1 MSGKGDTPPELLRPI
16 PGRPIRLF
24 DIAVE
29 EDADNLDG
37 ARMVKFDWREGSLG
51 RALRLLVRS
60 SREE

>member
-1 MSGKGDTPPELLRPI
+1 MSGNGDTPPELLRAL
-16 PGRPIRLF
+16 GRPIRLF

-37 ARMVKFDWREGSLG
+37 GRMVIFDWREGSLG